1 MKHLIFTLVFVVVSA
16 TSIFSAE
23 RDLLRT
29 ESGLHEKLIVT
40 DNNAYCRDKP
50 EMQGKA
56 ESTSAFSI
64 FWRLKTNT
72 LDNEQNGYYRIG
84 GPDGNQIGW
93 IEKKFVT
100 PWRTRFCLDPMLPQP
115 DRFFSVKNNETKL
128 KFTGQNGQIPSGHK
142 RFALITKSA
151 DNENEEAE
159 LDVVVFTGE
168 VKAEGGIG
176 GEKMAI
182 ANMELEVVFVIDTTM
197 SMEPMIEMVKEITQ
211 KTADS
216 LAKNDNIKDIVHFGL
231 VEYRDTDKDSGFTA
245 RTVCGLRAGFSKF
258 STALKELKCEGGGDT
273 PEEALLGL
281 REAVKNA
288 GWINNSSKHI
298 ILLGDAPIKDKNLS
312 IADTKFPSSSNL
324 TLENVI
330 NITRPQFGRDDQRSW
345 FAKNLHTISNK
356 PEPQADVLR
365 KKLTKDGLS
374 EAITDKFIKMLSSPE
389 LQKAVLAD
397 PEKFLKFLIEVK
409 ELDEDFAFFISLLVF
424 SLAAEKEI
432 NQATA
437 RQFTQLAQN
446 QEQFQGFYESVNTWT
461 NDGSKERAIN
471 GLIQALEES
480 FRSLEKARIGKAD
493 DVKPTSG
500 STGVISQSIYQII
513 STNAPPDRFKDK
525 STFAGVAK
533 SRDENG
539 RLVAEKKIMVMKDEL
554 RSFRSSMDLLYTQF
568 KSKSNKAQR
577 QNVSD
582 ILKTMTESIVSV
594 ASGEKEIDEGMKLDK
609 ILAFE
614 FPLKTPAL
622 NVSARDI
629 AVMTTEAF
637 NSWLEQLKT
646 GSERASQLLET
657 PENWTKLNNHL
668 KQEFTFLKLSELP

>member
-1 MKHLIFTLVFVVVSA
+1 MKHLIFTLVFVAISA
-16 TSIFSAE
+16 TSIFAAE

-40 DNNAYCRDKP
+40 DNNAYFRNKP
-50 EMQGKA
+50 EMQGKGN
-56 ESTSAFSI
+56 STSAFSI

-72 LDNEQNGYYRIG
+72 PDNEQNGFYRIG
-84 GPDGNQIGW
+84 GPDGNEIGW

-115 DRFFSVKNNETKL
+115 DRFFSVKNNEATL
-128 KFTGQNGQIPSGHK
+128 KFTGQDGQIPSGHK

-159 LDVVVFTGE
+159 LDVVVFTGNVE
-168 VKAEGGIG
+168 SSGGVS

-182 ANMELEVVFVIDTTM
+182 ANMELEVVFVM
-197 SMEPMIEMVKEITQ
+197 SSTYSMQPMLEMVKEITR

-216 LAKNDNIKDIVHFGL
+216 LAKNEQIKDIVHFGL
-231 VEYRDTDKDSGFTA
+231 VEYRDKKGGCDFDSRLVCKLNSNYQTFNAKLEAIKCTEFGADDMPDEVLIGLETA
-245 RTVCGLRAGFSKF
+245 IN
-258 STALKELKCEGGGDT
+258 D
-273 PEEALLGL
+273 
-281 REAVKNA
+281 A
-288 GWINNSSKHI
+288 GWRPNSSKHI
-298 ILLGDAPIKDKNLS
+298 ILLGDAPAKGQGVIILNRQFESSRKLSLEKIMNL
-312 IADTKFPSSSNL
+312 A
-324 TLENVI
+324 
-330 NITRPQFGRDDQRSW
+330 RPQAGGDSRRAW
-345 FAKNLHTISNK
+345 NAKNIHAVSNHQK
-356 PEPQADVLR
+356 DEIDKFVDDHFEDKETR
-365 KKLTKDGLS
+365 EKYKKL
-374 EAITDKFIKMLSSPE
+374 ATDP
-389 LQKAVLAD
+389 KAVAICLNNF
-397 PEKFLKFLIEVK
+397 EGFVVNLIKVGVSK
-409 ELDEDFAFFISLLVF
+409 DFAIE
-424 SLAAEKEI
+424 LASNIRRNAMFKAFTEKTNE
-432 NQATA
+432 QW
-437 RQFTQLAQN
+437 QKLAQN
-446 QEQFQGFYESVNTWT
+446 QGAYQGFFQSIDTYK
-461 NDGSKERAIN
+461 NDGSEERAVN

-480 FRSLEKARIGKAD
+480 FRALEKARTGETN
-493 DVKPTSG
+493 DVKLTSG
-500 STGVISQSIYQII
+500 STGTISQGIYQII
-513 STNAPPDRFKDK
+513 STNAPPDRFKDM
-525 STFAGVAK
+525 STFAGIAK
-533 SRDENG
+533 GRDDNG

-554 RSFRSSMDLLYTQF
+554 RSFRSSMDSLYTQF

-637 NSWLEQLKT
+637 NSWLEQLKA
-646 GSERASQLLET
+646 GSDRADQLLEK
-657 PENWTKLNNHL
+657 PENWTTLNNHL